1 MKIITT
7 HPNPDFDA
15 FASALAAQRIYPDHE
30 IVVSGR
36 MPKQLADFLGSYFPS
51 LSYHLLRK
59 IELKSIESL
68 IIVDC
73 HEINRIPEE
82 IIDNTEGKMYFYD
95 HHDVSNDLDGIFKA
109 RGSCTTLLCEVLRD
123 NKINITS
130 TEATF
135 FAASIYRETKK
146 FLLMTTMSQD
156 LEVTGWLLNNNA
168 SLEVISNYV
177 EKELNNYQ
185 KKILESIIN
194 KAESFEMNG
203 VKVGISLLK
212 LEKFPSSIIEIAEN
226 AWNQLG
232 YDNLVLAFS
241 KGTKMII
248 IARYKREEINFQD
261 VFKEA
266 SISIH
271 PYITYAHAEVKD
283 PDGYIEQIK
292 KRIKDNAFEFVTAED
307 IMSSPVRTVL
317 GEMPV
322 REASKIMENTGHSGL
337 PVIKENKVVGVITL
351 KDVQKAMKHDLKDKK
366 VEELMN
372 TKLVTVKKYDS
383 VNKALQKMVENDVGR
398 VLVLDEGILSGI
410 ITRTDIMRS
419 GFISKDASYKPFE
432 KKSSPPITVNVR
444 ELIETRIPSRILT
457 ILRFIGIVGSEINM
471 PVFVVGGFARDV
483 LLNRQ
488 NYDVDIVVEG
498 DSMTFSQ
505 TFKKYFEVRIVNHP
519 EFLTSS
525 IFFNN
530 GFRIDVTTARTEF
543 YEKPAVLPNVEVS
556 TIRKDLYR
564 RDFSINA
571 MAIKLN
577 QEEFGL
583 LYDFFGSRRDLSRGL
598 IRTLYNLS
606 FVEDPTRILRA
617 IRFEQRFGFSIEE
630 RTLEMLKHFTEE
642 GYIEHVTGQRIREE
656 LEKILQEPNPFKGIK
671 RMYELNVLQH
681 VFSKA
686 KITPKK
692 LDCLK
697 NIINRREDYHR
708 IDIKPK
714 LFYMIVMILY
724 VDSTEKSINKIIE
737 RYGLPDR
744 IEDWI
749 NKSKNLKRK
758 ILKLKDHSYS
768 KLYDILKRPQDEIIM
783 AVDSWFDESFSKKI
797 RQYLVLYEKRR
808 PSLTGNDLINQFNLD
823 EGPQI
828 RQILEA
834 LYKARIEGLPES
846 KEKEFV
852 NNYLKGGIKK

>member
-15 FASALAAQRIYPDHE
+15 FASAVAAQRIYPDHE
-30 IVVSGR
+30 IVVSGL
-36 MPKQLADFLGSYFPS
+36 MPKQLTDYLGTYFPS
-51 LSYHLLRK
+51 LSYHQLNK
-59 IELKSIESL
+59 IELKNIESL

-73 HEINRIPEE
+73 HELNRIPKE
-82 IIDNTEGKMYFYD
+82 IIDKTEGKIFFYD
-95 HHDVSNDLDGIFKA
+95 HHDISTDLDGMFKA
-109 RGSCTTLLCEVLRD
+109 RGSCTTLLCELLRD

-135 FAASIYRETKK
+135 FEASIYRETKK
-146 FLLMTTMSQD
+146 FLLMTTSSQD
-156 LEVTGWLLNNNA
+156 LKIAGWLLNNNA
-168 SLEVISNYV
+168 SLEVVSNYV

-194 KAESFEMNG
+194 KVESFELNG

-212 LEKFPSSIIEIAEN
+212 LKEFPSNIIEIAEN
-226 AWNQLG
+226 AYNQLG

-241 KGTKMII
+241 KSTKMVL
-248 IARYKREEINFQD
+248 IARYRREEIDFKD

-266 SISIH
+266 SMSVH
-271 PYITYAHAEVKD
+271 PYITYAHAEIKD
-283 PDGYIEQIK
+283 PERYIEQIK
-292 KRIKDNAFEFVTAED
+292 KRIKDNAFEFVTVED

-351 KDVQKAMKHDLKDKK
+351 KEVQKAMKHDFKEKK

-372 TKLVTVKKYDS
+372 TKLVTVKKFDS
-383 VNKALQKMVENDVGR
+383 VNKALQKMIENDVGR
-398 VLVLDEGILSGI
+398 ILVLDEGILSGI

-419 GFISKDASYKPFE
+419 GFISKKSSYKSFE

-444 ELIETRIPSRILT
+444 ELLKARIPSRILT

-471 PVFVVGGFARDV
+471 PVFVVGGFVRDV
-483 LLNRQ
+483 LLNRK

-498 DSMTFSQ
+498 DSMTFSR
-505 TFKKYFEVRIVNHP
+505 TFKKYFEVKIVNHP

-525 IFFNN
+525 IFFKN

-583 LYDFFGSRRDLSRGL
+583 LYDFFGSRRDLSKGL

-617 IRFEQRFGFSIEE
+617 IRFEQRFGFSIEQ

-656 LEKILQEPNPFKGIK
+656 LEKILQEHDPFKGIK

-686 KITPKK
+686 RITPKK
-692 LDCLK
+692 LVCLK
-697 NIINRREDYHR
+697 NIINRLKNYYH

-724 VDSTEKSINKIIE
+724 VDSTEKSIKRIIE

-749 NKSKNLKRK
+749 TKSKNLKRR

-768 KLYDILKRPQDEIIM
+768 KLYDILKKPQDEIIM
-783 AVDSWFDESFSKKI
+783 VVDSWFDESFSKKI
-797 RQYLVLYEKRR
+797 RQYLILYEKCR
-808 PSLTGNDLINQFNLD
+808 PVLTGNDLINQFNLD

-828 RQILEA
+828 REILDA
-834 LYKARIEGLPES
+834 LYKARIEGLHES

-852 NNYLKGGIKK
+852 NNYLEGGIKK